1 MRSTVEP
8 LEGNKVR
15 LSVEVDE
22 SELEPAIDAAFKRIA
37 REVRLPGFRPGKAPR
52 KLLEARLGVG
62 VAREEALR
70 DAVPGYYADA
80 IAMHEVDAIAPPEI
94 EITDGAESGPV
105 TFDAVV
111 EVRPSVTVAGYQNL
125 RVEIPSPEPTDADV
139 DEQLDRLRDQ
149 YAELVTVDR
158 PAAEGDLV
166 TIDIEGTRD
175 GELLEGYT
183 AEGFAYEVGR
193 GSAIPQIDENLLGA
207 SAGDRLEFTG
217 DDHTHEEGDEPDH
230 GPIEFVV
237 QVHEVQEKVL
247 PELTDEW
254 AAEASEFATVDELRA
269 DQRERLARSRA
280 AQAES
285 VLRDRTAAALAE
297 LVDIEAPEPLIA
309 SEMQNRIQGM
319 AMRLQAQ
326 GIQLDQFLAMTGQ
339 SEASFVAGLRDT
351 AERAVLVDLAL
362 RAVAAA
368 EGIECTDD
376 DLTAELTEVAEQVG
390 QPLEL
395 VREQFERG
403 GQLAAVRSD
412 VQKRKALDWL
422 VEQVEVVDDE
432 GTPIDREALQ
442 AAIEAANA
450 PDEPPPAD
458 TTTASDTD
466 AASETDTETA
476 SDTDSETDTDTE
488 TEDDAQ

>member
-1 MRSTVEP
+1 
-8 LEGNKVR
+8 
-15 LSVEVDE
+15 
-22 SELEPAIDAAFKRIA
+22 
-37 REVRLPGFRPGKAPR
+37 
-52 KLLEARLGVG
+52 
-62 VAREEALR
+62 
-70 DAVPGYYADA
+70 
-80 IAMHEVDAIAPPEI
+80 
-94 EITDGAESGPV
+94 
-105 TFDAVV
+105 
-111 EVRPSVTVAGYQNL
+111 
-125 RVEIPSPEPTDADV
+125 DADV

-269 DQRERLARSRA
+269 DLRERLARSRA

-432 GTPIDREALQ
+432 GTPI
-442 AAIEAANA
+442 
-450 PDEPPPAD
+450 
-458 TTTASDTD
+458 
-466 AASETDTETA
+466 
-476 SDTDSETDTDTE
+476 
-488 TEDDAQ
+488 

>member
-8 LEGNKVR
+8 LEGNKVK
-15 LSVEVDE
+15 LSIEVEAGEFDKAV
-22 SELEPAIDAAFKRIA
+22 DAAFKKIA
-37 REVRLPGFRPGKAPR
+37 KEVRLPGFRPGKAPR
-52 KLLEARLGVG
+52 KVLEARFGTQAG
-62 VAREEALR
+62 REQALQ
-70 DAVPGYYADA
+70 DALPEYYTAAVIEHD
-80 IAMHEVDAIAPPEI
+80 VDVIAPPEI
-94 EITDGAESGPV
+94 DITGGQESGDV

-111 EVRPSVTVAGYQNL
+111 EVRPTIEISGYEALTVEL
-125 RVEIPSPEPTDADV
+125 PSPVVSDSEL
-139 DEQLDRLRDQ
+139 DEQVDRLRNQ